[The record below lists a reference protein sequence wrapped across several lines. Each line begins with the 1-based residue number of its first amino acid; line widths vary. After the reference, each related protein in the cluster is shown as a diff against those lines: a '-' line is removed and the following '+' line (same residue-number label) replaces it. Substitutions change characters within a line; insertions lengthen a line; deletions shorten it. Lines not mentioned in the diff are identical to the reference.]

1 MNEIFKKFNVFDY
14 FSHLVPGA
22 IVVLALLHYFQC
34 KDQASMSNLFGCLYD
49 KLVEYNSIAFWTFF
63 LVASHC
69 IGLVNNVI
77 SDVVWYG
84 FRNNTWFISA
94 SENMVGA
101 NPKPCCLKFYN
112 VIYLLLLIF
121 YIIHVILSS
130 FDCPCYK
137 TCVKY
142 LPHTIAVVILIVDAV
157 ALIIYIFNS
166 HDKGKLEDYYKKYE
180 EVKVYY
186 PSNNISNLE
195 AQIAF
200 LRNSIIPL
208 FLLSLICIV
217 KDNPSNTL
225 LIVSPF
231 IAFAAFFLH
240 QQKLYFHVYELWHI
254 IDLKNMKLKLMVLA
268 KKKADD
274 NKTDIVSLFSQ
285 NLKDANCAEM
295 CYGELDGI
303 GVGVISLEDIADA
316 SCDTIKEKI
325 EIFKN
330 ARALVVICREGEN
343 DLYDKIKKYA
353 KTSFFDLKE
362 IVFEDKEANSVDR
375 VESIIKKFFK

>member
-22 IVVLALLHYFQC
+22 IVVLALLHYFLC

-49 KLVEYNSIAFWTFF
+49 KLAEHNTIAFWTFF

-101 NPKPCCLKFYN
+101 NPKPWWLKL
-112 VIYLLLLIF
+112 IYLLLIFTLIALCYTYF
-121 YIIHVILSS
+121 N
-130 FDCPCYK
+130 CPCYK
-137 TCVKY
+137 TCAKI
-142 LPHTIAVVILIVDAV
+142 IAVVILIMVDAV
-157 ALIIYIFNS
+157 TFIIYIFKS
-166 HDKGKLEDYYKKYE
+166 HDKRKLEDYYKKYE

-208 FLLSLICIV
+208 FLLSLICI
-217 KDNPSNTL
+217 KDNSNTL
-225 LIVSPF
+225 LIISPF

-240 QQKLYFHVYELWHI
+240 QQKLYFHVYELCHI

-330 ARALVVICREGEN
+330 VRALVVICREGEN
-343 DLYDKIKKYA
+343 DLYGKIKKYA
-353 KTSFFDLKE
+353 KTSFFDLEE
-362 IVFEDKEANSVDR
+362 IVFEDEEANSVDR

>member
-49 KLVEYNSIAFWTFF
+49 KLAEHNTIAFWIFF
-63 LVASHC
+63 LAASHC

-84 FRNNTWFISA
+84 FRNNAWLIRKEKRFVYAKNNCSFIIKLA
-94 SENMVGA
+94 
-101 NPKPCCLKFYN
+101 L
-112 VIYLLLLIF
+112 VILTLSVLFLLLFITTDFATSVTFASVTFAL
-121 YIIHVILSS
+121 
-130 FDCPCYK
+130 
-137 TCVKY
+137 
-142 LPHTIAVVILIVDAV
+142 V
-157 ALIIYIFNS
+157 ALALVISICISVFLVCKKNS
-166 HDKGKLEDYYKKYE
+166 KDVLNSYYEDYE
-180 EVKVYY
+180 LVKDKY

-225 LIVSPF
+225 LIISPF

-240 QQKLYFHVYELWHI
+240 QQKLYFHVYELCHI
-254 IDLKNMKLKLMVLA
+254 IDLNKGQE
-268 KKKADD
+268 KKSPEIRIII
-274 NKTDIVSLFSQ
+274 NKTNNIH
-285 NLKDANCAEM
+285 E
-295 CYGELDGI
+295 
-303 GVGVISLEDIADA
+303 
-316 SCDTIKEKI
+316 
-325 EIFKN
+325 
-330 ARALVVICREGEN
+330 
-343 DLYDKIKKYA
+343 
-353 KTSFFDLKE
+353 
-362 IVFEDKEANSVDR
+362 
-375 VESIIKKFFK
+375 

>member
-22 IVVLALLHYFQC
+22 IVVLALLHHFQC
-34 KDQASMSNLFGCLYD
+34 KAPASMSNLFGCLYD
-49 KLVEYNSIAFWTFF
+49 KLVEHNTIAFWTFF

-77 SDVVWYG
+77 SDFVWYG
-84 FRNNTWFISA
+84 FRNNTRFISA
-94 SENMVGA
+94 SENMVGD
-101 NPKPCCLKFYN
+101 NPKPCYLKFYN

-137 TCVKY
+137 TCAKY

-157 ALIIYIFNS
+157 ALIIYTFNS

-208 FLLSLICIV
+208 FLLSLI
-217 KDNPSNTL
+217 
-225 LIVSPF
+225 
-231 IAFAAFFLH
+231 
-240 QQKLYFHVYELWHI
+240 
-254 IDLKNMKLKLMVLA
+254 
-268 KKKADD
+268 
-274 NKTDIVSLFSQ
+274 
-285 NLKDANCAEM
+285 
-295 CYGELDGI
+295 
-303 GVGVISLEDIADA
+303 ISV
-316 SCDTIKEKI
+316 
-325 EIFKN
+325 
-330 ARALVVICREGEN
+330 R
-343 DLYDKIKKYA
+343 
-353 KTSFFDLKE
+353 
-362 IVFEDKEANSVDR
+362 
-375 VESIIKKFFK
+375 

>member
-14 FSHLVPGA
+14 FSHLVPGT

-34 KDQASMSNLFGCLYD
+34 KDASMSNLFGCLYD

-77 SDVVWYG
+77 SDFVWYG

-101 NPKPCCLKFYN
+101 NPKPRYLKFHN

-121 YIIHVILSS
+121 YFIHVILSS

-137 TCVKY
+137 TCAKY
-142 LPHTIAVVILIVDAV
+142 LPHTIAVIILIVDAV
-157 ALIIYIFNS
+157 VLIIYICNS
-166 HDKGKLEDYYKKYE
+166 HDEGKLDDYYKKYE
-180 EVKVYY
+180 EVKIHY

-200 LRNSIIPL
+200 LRNSILPL

-217 KDNPSNTL
+217 KSNPNTL
-225 LIVSPF
+225 LIISPF

-240 QQKLYFHVYELWHI
+240 QQKLYFHVYELCHI
-254 IDLKNMKLKLMVLA
+254 IDLNKGQE
-268 KKKADD
+268 KKSPEIRIII
-274 NKTDIVSLFSQ
+274 NKTNNIH
-285 NLKDANCAEM
+285 E
-295 CYGELDGI
+295 
-303 GVGVISLEDIADA
+303 
-316 SCDTIKEKI
+316 
-325 EIFKN
+325 
-330 ARALVVICREGEN
+330 
-343 DLYDKIKKYA
+343 
-353 KTSFFDLKE
+353 
-362 IVFEDKEANSVDR
+362 
-375 VESIIKKFFK
+375 

>member
-14 FSHLVPGA
+14 FSHLVPGT
-22 IVVLALLHYFQC
+22 IVVLALLHYFLC

-49 KLVEYNSIAFWTFF
+49 KLVEHNTIAFWTFF

-77 SDVVWYG
+77 SDFVWYG

-94 SENMVGA
+94 SENMVGD

-137 TCVKY
+137 TCAKY

-157 ALIIYIFNS
+157 ALIIYTFNS

-180 EVKVYY
+180 EVKVNY

-208 FLLSLICIV
+208 FLLSLVCV
-217 KDNPSNTL
+217 VNSNSNIL

-240 QQKLYFHVYELWHI
+240 QQKLYFHVYELCHI

-343 DLYDKIKKYA
+343 DLYGKIKKYA
-353 KTSFFDLKE
+353 KTSFFDLEE
-362 IVFEDKEANSVDR
+362 IVFEDEEANSVDR

>member
-77 SDVVWYG
+77 SDFVWYG
-84 FRNNTWFISA
+84 FRNNSMLIFLSKRKIYNDESNNTESC
-94 SENMVGA
+94 SS
-101 NPKPCCLKFYN
+101 CCLMGCIIPISLCIASIFIAK
-112 VIYLLLLIF
+112 VSTCPIISSLIF
-121 YIIHVILSS
+121 FAILAGFGHCCS
-130 FDCPCYK
+130 FAK
-137 TCVKY
+137 G
-142 LPHTIAVVILIVDAV
+142 IVD
-157 ALIIYIFNS
+157 
-166 HDKGKLEDYYKKYE
+166 DYYKAYE
-180 EVKVYY
+180 RVKTLY

-208 FLLSLICIV
+208 IILVLQ
-217 KDNPSNTL
+217 SNTDRDL
-225 LIVSPF
+225 LQFAPF
-231 IAFAAFFLH
+231 IAFVAFFLH
-240 QQKLYFHVYELWHI
+240 QQKLYFHVYELCRI

-343 DLYDKIKKYA
+343 DLYGKIKKYA

-362 IVFEDKEANSVDR
+362 IVFEDEEANSVDR